1 MKRFTFMLAGVL
13 CASASFATDYYVS
26 VEGSGVKDGS
36 SWENA
41 IAFTEMYSNINTKYQ
56 NGDVFYFQGGT
67 YVPSD
72 AKGITKGYTFIGGFP
87 STMKGTNHELPSY
100 PSVTPTVFNGEKTKS
115 GLLTFGTDV
124 KSGWSVTSSIRI
136 QGIEFTGVSI
146 VKGGTNQSALKLIR
160 CKDVQVENCR
170 FYENVSEADKTV
182 GDTGGPASLS
192 VSSIIVFKN
201 CQFFNNSSKGR
212 GGAVKLKG
220 TVKNVGETTFDGCL
234 FKENSVGYMGSAIFM
249 NHGKKMNIVNTI
261 IEGNN
266 ATDESGEL
274 GAVFIVTPGDY
285 NNMLRIANSTIA
297 GNKGGA
303 QVVGRNGA
311 DIMIANSIIV
321 GDVNTPAIR
330 IADKNTVSDPKSR
343 QSLSCGYN
351 IIGEYVGKTATA
363 PAWKTSDFVSEDNTL
378 NSIFG
383 TNAVT
388 DGPVAAPYGATQ
400 EQMEAIAT
408 SWSLGKDLD
417 LTQDIN
423 GVSRGDIA
431 VPGAVVAEPLKGK
444 FGITDAKYATYYHD
458 FGYIMPEGVKGG
470 VVIDAK
476 VEGTLVVDYKYGSGS
491 IVPAKSALL
500 LNGAKNDYEVALKL
514 EETSK
519 DVNLLKGTSEESQT
533 TSDEVGAKFY
543 KFANDKDKGIGFY
556 WGADNGVAFTNSANK
571 AYLAV
576 AGEASAA
583 KGFALD
589 GVDTGIKEVTEVGKM
604 AGKIY
609 NLQGMQQKGLQKGIC
624 IVNGKK
630 FVVK

>member
-1 MKRFTFMLAGVL
+1 MKRFTLMLAGVL

-26 VEGSGVKDGS
+26 VEGSGEKNGS

-41 IAFTEMYSNINTKYQ
+41 IAFTDMCGKINEYQ

-72 AKGITKGYTFIGGFP
+72 AIGITKGYTFIGGFP
-87 STMKGTNHELPSY
+87 STMTGTNHELPSY
-100 PSVTPTVFNGEKTKS
+100 PSVTPTVFNGENKKS
-115 GLLTFGTDV
+115 GLLTFGTDGT
-124 KSGWSVTSSIRI
+124 SGWSVTSSVRI

-146 VKGGTNQSALKLIR
+146 VKGGKNQSALKLIR

-170 FYENVSEADKTV
+170 FYENVSEAEKTV

-192 VSSIIVFKN
+192 VSSIVVFRN
-201 CQFFNNSSKGR
+201 CQFFKNSSNGR

-220 TVKNVGETTFDGCL
+220 TVTGVGETTFDGCL

-274 GAVFIVTPGDY
+274 GAVFVVTPGDY
-285 NNMLRIANSTIA
+285 EDMVRIANSTIA

-303 QVVGRNGA
+303 QVVGRKDA
-311 DIMIANSIIV
+311 AIRIANSIIV
-321 GDVNTPAIR
+321 GDGTTPAISLQE
-330 IADKNTVSDPKSR
+330 KPK
-343 QSLSCGYN
+343 QVLSAGYN
-351 IIGEYVGKTATA
+351 IIGM
-363 PAWKTSDFVSEDNTL
+363 FVSDDNTL
-378 NSIFG
+378 ESIFG
-383 TNAVT
+383 SNAVT
-388 DGPVAAPYGATQ
+388 NGPVAAPYGATQ
-400 EQMEAIAT
+400 VQMEAIAKD
-408 SWSLGKDLD
+408 WSLGQDLK
-417 LTQDIN
+417 QDIN

-470 VVIDAK
+470 VVTDAK

-491 IVPAKSALL
+491 VVPAKSALL

-514 EETSK
+514 EETSE
-519 DVNLLKGTSEESQT
+519 DVNLLKGTSDESLT
-533 TSDEVGAKFY
+533 TSDEAGAKFY

-556 WGADNGVAFTNSANK
+556 WGADNGAAFTNSANK

-583 KGFALD
+583 KGFALG

-630 FVVK
+630 FIVK